1 VLNSA
6 ILGGTAYEASLI
18 VVPRKFQDPSRNDTF
33 RRIDGPKIKWNL
45 LSVPIFPL
53 EGGALGPLKLKSE
66 DKAFWIASRSR
77 RSTGLEETE
86 GAALKIV
93 NIEYTYPVLAELQI
107 PWLINRSNYW
117 EKDTERTF
125 LVLGAIFEAY
135 RAKRIHEEDYL
146 NQLSKLETAAFPSH
160 KGTREHLKE
169 LLLPPRLRLKPE
181 DNLYAAGQEY
191 NSLALP
197 ESFLEPPPS
206 EAKQVSSDR
215 ELERK
220 RKLLEDWRQF
230 LIDCGVK
237 GKPRFMFNTV
247 KYKPFDFNSTDSI
260 RYELWN
266 RHIKHDYTSHNPVE
280 LITVQL
286 DAGTQ
291 SVLATDDYDKKMM
304 AESLYST
311 WMESFGKQSL
321 NLDNNYN
328 YRDNPPA
335 GYFLTRYRRHENRS
349 PVIKDQDWGG
359 VTRKLIPLK
368 TVTGSTTTAV
378 LGLRISDEQLAT
390 NCYVTTRYLPLV
402 SESTG
407 SGHGYHSV
415 YLNSLNVRPLRVS
428 DINAL
433 WDKVEDNY
441 YPDIIKIALEVAA
454 MGFSLAGLELYDYEQ
469 SRLRSAKDFHL
480 GLEGTKGSAL
490 IEKQYGQDGQQL
502 GKQLGLTAETDAN
515 LFLGLFGRILDGVII
530 SSDDRGY

>member
-1 VLNSA
+1 
-6 ILGGTAYEASLI
+6 
-18 VVPRKFQDPSRNDTF
+18 
-33 RRIDGPKIKWNL
+33 
-45 LSVPIFPL
+45 
-53 EGGALGPLKLKSE
+53 
-66 DKAFWIASRSR
+66 
-77 RSTGLEETE
+77 
-86 GAALKIV
+86 
-93 NIEYTYPVLAELQI
+93 
-107 PWLINRSNYW
+107 
-117 EKDTERTF
+117 
-125 LVLGAIFEAY
+125 
-135 RAKRIHEEDYL
+135 
-146 NQLSKLETAAFPSH
+146 
-160 KGTREHLKE
+160 
-169 LLLPPRLRLKPE
+169 
-181 DNLYAAGQEY
+181 
-191 NSLALP
+191 
-197 ESFLEPPPS
+197 
-206 EAKQVSSDR
+206 
-215 ELERK
+215 
-220 RKLLEDWRQF
+220 
-230 LIDCGVK
+230 
-237 GKPRFMFNTV
+237 
-247 KYKPFDFNSTDSI
+247 
-260 RYELWN
+260 
-266 RHIKHDYTSHNPVE
+266 
-280 LITVQL
+280 
-286 DAGTQ
+286 
-291 SVLATDDYDKKMM
+291 MM